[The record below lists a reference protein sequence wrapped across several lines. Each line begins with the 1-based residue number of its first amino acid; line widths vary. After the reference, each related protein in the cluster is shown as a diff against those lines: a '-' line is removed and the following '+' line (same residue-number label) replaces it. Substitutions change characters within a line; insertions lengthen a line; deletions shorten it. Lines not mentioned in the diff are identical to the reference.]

1 MKGSDKERRKHNNF
15 EIVNKQK
22 YLFLKKEEWGQKKN
36 ERMCLKKQQLP
47 QFFFIQKAGNLKI
60 FLKV

>member
-36 ERMCLKKQQLP
+36 ERMCLKKTAT
-47 QFFFIQKAGNLKI
+47 FVI
-60 FLKV
+60 FLSRKQET

>member
-22 YLFLKKEEWGQKKN
+22 YLFLKKEERGQKKN
-36 ERMCLKKQQLP
+36 ERMCLKKQQLS
-47 QFFFIQKAGNLKI
+47 
-60 FLKV
+60 